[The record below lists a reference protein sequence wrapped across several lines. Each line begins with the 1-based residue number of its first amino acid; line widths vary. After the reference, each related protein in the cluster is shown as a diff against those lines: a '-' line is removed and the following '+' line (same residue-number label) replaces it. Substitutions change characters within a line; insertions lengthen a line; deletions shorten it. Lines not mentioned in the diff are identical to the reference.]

1 MCVHAC
7 VRACVC
13 NLCCHSTNDLQT
25 LIREGDL
32 LADDGGDD
40 DGGGVKGRVNS
51 SDDPL
56 KKLL

>member
-1 MCVHAC
+1 M
-7 VRACVC
+7 
-13 NLCCHSTNDLQT
+13 
-25 LIREGDL
+25 REGDL

-40 DGGGVKGRVNS
+40 DGGGVKGSVNS